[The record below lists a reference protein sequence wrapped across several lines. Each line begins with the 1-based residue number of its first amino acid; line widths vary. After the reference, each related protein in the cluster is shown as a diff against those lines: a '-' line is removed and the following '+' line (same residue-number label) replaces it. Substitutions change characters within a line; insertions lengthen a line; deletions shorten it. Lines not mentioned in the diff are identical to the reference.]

1 MKTILHYGLVLL
13 IIAGVAGVGLSLVD
27 RITKEPIQAAQA
39 KRLEEGQKLAFP
51 SASSFGELKKVETEG
66 KTISYYEVFDESKNV
81 IGYEL
86 LYQVGGYQSQ
96 IKVLSGIEP
105 DGKVVAIRVLEQ
117 AETPGLGAEVDALPS
132 NDTILSAIKGLF
144 SSKEEKSE
152 ESQIPWFQAQF
163 SGKTPEDLIVVK
175 TKDPKHITALSGA
188 TITST
193 AVTKAVK
200 EPIELFLLA
209 KAEGQL

>member
-27 RITKEPIQAAQA
+27 RITKGPIAEAQS

-51 SASSFGELKKVETEG
+51 SASSFGELKKLETDG
-66 KTISYYEVFDESKNV
+66 TTIEYYEVFDEGKNV

-86 LYQVGGYQSQ
+86 LYSVGGYQSR
-96 IKVLSGIEP
+96 IKVLTGIEP
-105 DGKVVAIRVLEQ
+105 DGKIVAIRVLEQ

-132 NDTILSAIKGLF
+132 NQSLLCAFVSLF
-144 SSKEEKSE
+144 SPEPEKEES
-152 ESQIPWFQAQF
+152 SIPWFQAQF

-200 EPIELFLLA
+200 EPVELFLKA

>member
-27 RITKEPIQAAQA
+27 RITKGPIAEAQS

-51 SASSFGELKKVETEG
+51 SASSFGELKKLETDG
-66 KTISYYEVFDESKNV
+66 KTIEYYEVFDEGKNV

-86 LYQVGGYQSQ
+86 LYSVGGYQSR
-96 IKVLSGIEP
+96 IKVLTGIEP
-105 DGKVVAIRVLEQ
+105 DGKIVAIRVLEQ

-132 NDTILSAIKGLF
+132 NQSLLCAFVSLF
-144 SSKEEKSE
+144 SPEPEKEES
-152 ESQIPWFQAQF
+152 SIPWFQAQF

-200 EPIELFLLA
+200 EPVELFLKA
-209 KAEGQL
+209 KSEGQL

>member
-27 RITKEPIQAAQA
+27 RITKGPIAEAQS

-51 SASSFGELKKVETEG
+51 SASSFGELKKLETDG
-66 KTISYYEVFDESKNV
+66 KTIEYYEVFDEGKNV

-86 LYQVGGYQSQ
+86 LYSVGGYQSR
-96 IKVLSGIEP
+96 IKVLTGIEP
-105 DGKVVAIRVLEQ
+105 DGKIVAIRVLEQ

-132 NDTILSAIKGLF
+132 NQSLLCAFVSLF
-144 SSKEEKSE
+144 SPEPEKEESN
-152 ESQIPWFQAQF
+152 IPWFQAQF

-200 EPIELFLLA
+200 EPIELFLKA

>member
-27 RITKEPIQAAQA
+27 RITKEPIKAAQS

-51 SASSFGELKKVETEG
+51 GASSFGELKTFETEG
-66 KTISYYEVFDESKNV
+66 KAVSYYEVFDESQKV

-96 IKVLSGIEP
+96 IKVLTGIEP

-132 NDTILSAIKGLF
+132 NQSLLCAFVSLF
-144 SSKEEKSE
+144 SPEPEKEESN
-152 ESQIPWFQAQF
+152 IPWFQAQF
-163 SGKTPEDLIVVK
+163 SGKTPEDLVVVK
-175 TKDPKHITALSGA
+175 AKDPKHITALSGA

-200 EPIELFLLA
+200 VPIELFLKA
-209 KAEGQL
+209 KAEGKL

>member
-27 RITKEPIQAAQA
+27 RITKEPIQAAQS

-51 SASSFGELKKVETEG
+51 SAAAFGELKTLEAEG

-105 DGKVVAIRVLEQ
+105 DGKVSVCGFDIGNVNRESMADIVARYDPFAQEGMRAA
-117 AETPGLGAEVDALPS
+117 AEGVPGLLALAQKRG
-132 NDTILSAIKGLF
+132 IAI
-144 SSKEEKSE
+144 
-152 ESQIPWFQAQF
+152 
-163 SGKTPEDLIVVK
+163 DLARCYSVCDLCRMVNK
-175 TKDPKHITALSGA
+175 
-188 TITST
+188 
-193 AVTKAVK
+193 
-200 EPIELFLLA
+200 
-209 KAEGQL
+209 

>member
-13 IIAGVAGVGLSLVD
+13 IIAGVAGVGLSFVD
-27 RITKEPIQAAQA
+27 NLTKGPIAEAQS

-51 SASSFGELKKVETEG
+51 SASSFGELKKLETDG
-66 KTISYYEVFDESKNV
+66 KTIEYYEVFDEGKNV

-86 LYQVGGYQSQ
+86 LYSVGGYQSR
-96 IKVLSGIEP
+96 IKVLTGIEP

-132 NDTILSAIKGLF
+132 NQSLLCAFVSLF
-144 SSKEEKSE
+144 SPEPEKEESN
-152 ESQIPWFQAQF
+152 IPWFQAQF
-163 SGKTPEDLIVVK
+163 SGKSPEDLIVVK

-200 EPIELFLLA
+200 EPIELFLQA
-209 KAEGQL
+209 KAEGKL

>member
-27 RITKEPIQAAQA
+27 RITKGPISEAQS

-51 SASSFGELKKVETEG
+51 SASSFGELKKLETDG
-66 KTISYYEVFDESKNV
+66 KTIEYYEVFDEGKNV

-86 LYQVGGYQSQ
+86 LYSVGGYQSR
-96 IKVLSGIEP
+96 IKVLTGIEP
-105 DGKVVAIRVLEQ
+105 DGKIVAIRVLEQ

-132 NDTILSAIKGLF
+132 NQSLLCAFVSLF
-144 SSKEEKSE
+144 SPEPEKEES
-152 ESQIPWFQAQF
+152 SIPWFQAQF

-200 EPIELFLLA
+200 EPVELFLKA

>member
-27 RITKEPIQAAQA
+27 RITKGPIAEAQS

-51 SASSFGELKKVETEG
+51 SASSFGELKKLETDG
-66 KTISYYEVFDESKNV
+66 TTIEYYEVFDEGKNV

-86 LYQVGGYQSQ
+86 LYSVGGYQSR
-96 IKVLSGIEP
+96 IKVLTGIEP

-132 NDTILSAIKGLF
+132 NQSLLCAFVSLF
-144 SSKEEKSE
+144 SPEPEKEESN
-152 ESQIPWFQAQF
+152 IPWFQAQF

-200 EPIELFLLA
+200 EPIELFLKA

>member
-13 IIAGVAGVGLSLVD
+13 IIAGAAGVGLSFVD
-27 RITKEPIQAAQA
+27 NLTKGPIQAAQS

-51 SASSFGELKKVETEG
+51 SASSFGELKKLETDG
-66 KTISYYEVFDESKNV
+66 KTIEYYEVFDEGKNV

-86 LYQVGGYQSQ
+86 LYSVGGYQSR
-96 IKVLSGIEP
+96 IKVLTGIEP

-132 NDTILSAIKGLF
+132 NKSLLCAIVSLF
-144 SSKEEKSE
+144 SPEPEKEESN
-152 ESQIPWFQAQF
+152 IPWFQAQF

-200 EPIELFLLA
+200 EPIELFLKA

>member
-1 MKTILHYGLVLL
+1 M
-13 IIAGVAGVGLSLVD
+13 
-27 RITKEPIQAAQA
+27 
-39 KRLEEGQKLAFP
+39 
-51 SASSFGELKKVETEG
+51 
-66 KTISYYEVFDESKNV
+66 
-81 IGYEL
+81 
-86 LYQVGGYQSQ
+86 
-96 IKVLSGIEP
+96 
-105 DGKVVAIRVLEQ
+105 
-117 AETPGLGAEVDALPS
+117 
-132 NDTILSAIKGLF
+132 SAIKGLF

-200 EPIELFLLA
+200 EPIELFLKA

>member
-27 RITKEPIQAAQA
+27 RITKGPIAEAQS

-51 SASSFGELKKVETEG
+51 SASSFGELKKLETDG
-66 KTISYYEVFDESKNV
+66 KTIEYYEVFDEGKNV

-86 LYQVGGYQSQ
+86 LYSVGGYQSR
-96 IKVLSGIEP
+96 IKVLTGIEP

-132 NDTILSAIKGLF
+132 NQSLLCAFVSLF
-144 SSKEEKSE
+144 SPEPEKEESN
-152 ESQIPWFQAQF
+152 IPWFQAQF

-188 TITST
+188 TITSA

-200 EPIELFLLA
+200 EPIELFLKA

>member
-27 RITKEPIQAAQA
+27 RITKGPIAEAQS

-51 SASSFGELKKVETEG
+51 SASSFGELKKLETDG
-66 KTISYYEVFDESKNV
+66 KTIEYDEVFDEGKNV

-86 LYQVGGYQSQ
+86 LYSVGGYQSR
-96 IKVLSGIEP
+96 IKVLTGIEP
-105 DGKVVAIRVLEQ
+105 DGKIVAIRVLEQ

-132 NDTILSAIKGLF
+132 NQSLLCAFVSLF
-144 SSKEEKSE
+144 SPEPEKEESN
-152 ESQIPWFQAQF
+152 IPWFQAQF
-163 SGKTPEDLIVVK
+163 SGKTPEDLVVVK
-175 TKDPKHITALSGA
+175 AKDPKHITALSGA

-200 EPIELFLLA
+200 EPIELFLKA

>member
-13 IIAGVAGVGLSLVD
+13 IIAGVAGVGLSFVD
-27 RITKEPIQAAQA
+27 NLTKGPIAEAQS

-51 SASSFGELKKVETEG
+51 SASSFGELKKLETDG
-66 KTISYYEVFDESKNV
+66 KTIEYYEVFDEGKNV

-86 LYQVGGYQSQ
+86 LYSVGGYQSR
-96 IKVLSGIEP
+96 IKVLTGIEP

-132 NDTILSAIKGLF
+132 NQSLLCAFVSLF
-144 SSKEEKSE
+144 SPEPEKEESN
-152 ESQIPWFQAQF
+152 IPWFQAQF

-200 EPIELFLLA
+200 EPIELFLKA

>member
-1 MKTILHYGLVLL
+1 MT
-13 IIAGVAGVGLSLVD
+13 
-27 RITKEPIQAAQA
+27 
-39 KRLEEGQKLAFP
+39 
-51 SASSFGELKKVETEG
+51 
-66 KTISYYEVFDESKNV
+66 
-81 IGYEL
+81 
-86 LYQVGGYQSQ
+86 
-96 IKVLSGIEP
+96 GIEP

-132 NDTILSAIKGLF
+132 NDTIFSAIAGLF
-144 SSKEEKSE
+144 SSKEEKAE
-152 ESQIPWFQAQF
+152 ENQIPWFQAQF

-200 EPIELFLLA
+200 EPIELFLKA

>member
-13 IIAGVAGVGLSLVD
+13 IIAGVAGVGLSFVD
-27 RITKEPIQAAQA
+27 NLTKGPIAEAQS

-51 SASSFGELKKVETEG
+51 SASSFGELKKLEIDG
-66 KTISYYEVFDESKNV
+66 KTIEYYEVFDESKNV

-86 LYQVGGYQSQ
+86 LYSVGGYQSR
-96 IKVLSGIEP
+96 IKVLTGIEP

-132 NDTILSAIKGLF
+132 NKSLLCAIVSLF
-144 SSKEEKSE
+144 SPEPEKEESN
-152 ESQIPWFQAQF
+152 IPWFQAQF
-163 SGKTPEDLIVVK
+163 SGKTPEDLVVVK
-175 TKDPKHITALSGA
+175 AKDPKHITALSGA

-200 EPIELFLLA
+200 EPIELFLKA
-209 KAEGQL
+209 KAEGKL

>member
-13 IIAGVAGVGLSLVD
+13 IIAGVAGVGLSFVD
-27 RITKEPIQAAQA
+27 NLTKGPISEAQS

-51 SASSFGELKKVETEG
+51 SASSFGELKKLETDG
-66 KTISYYEVFDESKNV
+66 KTIEYYEVFDEGKNV

-86 LYQVGGYQSQ
+86 LYSVGGYQSR
-96 IKVLSGIEP
+96 IKVLTGIEP

-132 NDTILSAIKGLF
+132 NKSLLCAFVGLF
-144 SSKEEKSE
+144 SPEPEKEESN
-152 ESQIPWFQAQF
+152 IPWFQAQF

-200 EPIELFLLA
+200 EPIELFLKA

>member
-27 RITKEPIQAAQA
+27 RITKGPIAEAQS

-51 SASSFGELKKVETEG
+51 SASSFGELKKLETDG
-66 KTISYYEVFDESKNV
+66 TTIEYYEVFDEGKNV

-86 LYQVGGYQSQ
+86 LYSVGGYQSR
-96 IKVLSGIEP
+96 IKVLTGIEP
-105 DGKVVAIRVLEQ
+105 DGKIVAIRVLEQ

-132 NDTILSAIKGLF
+132 NQSLLCAFVSLF
-144 SSKEEKSE
+144 SPEPEKEES
-152 ESQIPWFQAQF
+152 SIPWFQAQF

-200 EPIELFLLA
+200 EPIELFLKA

>member
-13 IIAGVAGVGLSLVD
+13 IIAGVAGVGLSFVD
-27 RITKEPIQAAQA
+27 NLTKGPIAEAQS

-51 SASSFGELKKVETEG
+51 SASSFGELKKLETDG
-66 KTISYYEVFDESKNV
+66 KTIEYYEVFDESKNV

-86 LYQVGGYQSQ
+86 LYSVGGYQSR
-96 IKVLSGIEP
+96 IKVLTGIEP

-132 NDTILSAIKGLF
+132 NQSLLCAFVSLF
-144 SSKEEKSE
+144 SPEPEKEESN
-152 ESQIPWFQAQF
+152 IPWFQAQF
-163 SGKTPEDLIVVK
+163 SGKSPEDLIVVK

-200 EPIELFLLA
+200 EPIELFLQA
-209 KAEGQL
+209 KAEGKL

>member
-13 IIAGVAGVGLSLVD
+13 IIAGVAGVGLSFVD
-27 RITKEPIQAAQA
+27 NLTKGPIAEAQS

-51 SASSFGELKKVETEG
+51 SASSFGELKKLEIDG
-66 KTISYYEVFDESKNV
+66 KTIEYYEVFDESKNV

-86 LYQVGGYQSQ
+86 LYSVGGYQSR
-96 IKVLSGIEP
+96 IKVLTGIEP

-132 NDTILSAIKGLF
+132 NQSLLCAFVSLF
-144 SSKEEKSE
+144 SPEPKKEESN
-152 ESQIPWFQAQF
+152 IPWFQAQF

-200 EPIELFLLA
+200 EPIELFLKA

>member
-27 RITKEPIQAAQA
+27 RITKGPIAEAQS

-51 SASSFGELKKVETEG
+51 SASSFGELKKLETDG
-66 KTISYYEVFDESKNV
+66 RTIEYYEVFDESKNV

-86 LYQVGGYQSQ
+86 LYSVGGYQSR
-96 IKVLSGIEP
+96 IKVLTGIEP

-132 NDTILSAIKGLF
+132 NQSLLCAIVSLF
-144 SSKEEKSE
+144 SPEPEKEES
-152 ESQIPWFQAQF
+152 SIPWFQAQF

-200 EPIELFLLA
+200 EPVELFLKA

>member
-27 RITKEPIQAAQA
+27 RITKEPIKAAQN

-51 SASSFGELKKVETEG
+51 GASSFGELKTFETEG
-66 KTISYYEVFDESKNV
+66 KAVSYYEVFDESQKV

-96 IKVLSGIEP
+96 IKVLTGIEP

-132 NDTILSAIKGLF
+132 NQSLLCAFVSLF
-144 SSKEEKSE
+144 SPEPEKEESN
-152 ESQIPWFQAQF
+152 IPWFQAQF

-200 EPIELFLLA
+200 EPIELFLKA
-209 KAEGQL
+209 KAEGKL

>member
-27 RITKEPIQAAQA
+27 RITKEPIKAAQS

-51 SASSFGELKKVETEG
+51 GASSFGELKTFETEG
-66 KTISYYEVFDESKNV
+66 KAVSYYEVFDESQKV

-96 IKVLSGIEP
+96 IKVLTGIEP

-132 NDTILSAIKGLF
+132 NQSLLCAFVSLF
-144 SSKEEKSE
+144 SPEPEKEESN
-152 ESQIPWFQAQF
+152 IPWFQAQF
-163 SGKTPEDLIVVK
+163 SGKTPEDLVGVK
-175 TKDPKHITALSGA
+175 AKDPKHITALFSRN
-188 TITST
+188 
-193 AVTKAVK
+193 
-200 EPIELFLLA
+200 F
-209 KAEGQL
+209 

>member
-27 RITKEPIQAAQA
+27 KITKEPIQAAQS

-51 SASSFGELKKVETEG
+51 SAASFGELKKVEAEG

-105 DGKVVAIRVLEQ
+105 YGKVVAIRVLEQ

-132 NDTILSAIKGLF
+132 NDTIFSAITGLF
-144 SSKEEKSE
+144 SGKDEKAE

-200 EPIELFLLA
+200 EPIELFLKA
-209 KAEGQL
+209 KAEGKL

>member
-27 RITKEPIQAAQA
+27 RITKGPIAEAQS

-51 SASSFGELKKVETEG
+51 SASSFGELKKLETDG
-66 KTISYYEVFDESKNV
+66 KTIEYYEVFDEGKNV

-86 LYQVGGYQSQ
+86 LYSVGGYQSR
-96 IKVLSGIEP
+96 IKVLTGIEP

-132 NDTILSAIKGLF
+132 NQSLLCAFVSLF
-144 SSKEEKSE
+144 SPEPEKEESN
-152 ESQIPWFQAQF
+152 IPWFQAQF

-200 EPIELFLLA
+200 EPIELFLKA